1 MSTSIELF
9 MLNEHILFISAGA
22 HIDETYSITVQNLNP
37 THVFVLA
44 ETKIF
49 EPDASTDTPFF
60 KEEKPKIRE
69 AIINLEN
76 KVKTEDL
83 RQYRLIKLP
92 ELDQDVIRDEI
103 IKIRN
108 TYKDADY
115 SFNITAGTAL
125 FSTSLFLMAIWLGG
139 RACIT
144 RSKFD
149 FLDLKIPKMSV
160 KELESYPALMRIVLA
175 LGRKINNKNM
185 GSDDGWMRNKELLV
199 QLGVIAVERER
210 VKNTDKV
217 NQTRDMEKLK
227 VWEFVEERKT
237 GREIEYRLTADGIFA
252 YNIFREQ

>member
-1 MSTSIELF
+1 MPK
-9 MLNEHILFISAGA
+9 EHILFISAGA

-44 ETKIF
+44 ENKIF
-49 EPDASTDTPFF
+49 EPDASTDTSFF
-60 KEEKPKIRE
+60 IEEKPKIRK
-69 AIINLEN
+69 AIKNLEK
-76 KVKTEDL
+76 KVETEDL
-83 RQYRLIKLP
+83 RKYSLIKFP
-92 ELDQDVIRDEI
+92 KLDQDVIRDEI

-108 TYKDADY
+108 EHKDAEY
-115 SFNITAGTAL
+115 SFNVTAGTAL

-139 RACIT
+139 RVCIT

-160 KELESYPALMRIVLA
+160 KELESYPDLMKIVLA
-175 LGRKINNKNM
+175 LGTKINNKNI

-199 QLGVIAVERER
+199 KLDVIAAERER

-217 NQTRDMEKLK
+217 NQTRDMDKLK
-227 VWEFVEERKT
+227 AWNLVEERKS
-237 GREIEYRLTADGIFA
+237 GREIEYRLSSDGIFA